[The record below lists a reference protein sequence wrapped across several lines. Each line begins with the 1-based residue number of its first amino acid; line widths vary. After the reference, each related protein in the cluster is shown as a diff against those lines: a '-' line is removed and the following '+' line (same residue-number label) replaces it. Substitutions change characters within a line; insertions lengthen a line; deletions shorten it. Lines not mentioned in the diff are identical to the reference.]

1 MYLKRTHQIDI
12 CDLDGFNIFI
22 SRLYTKNII
31 KKYPTDTFSTLA
43 HLHVY
48 IIKTY
53 MMMMMMM
60 IRGTLPLILESSPYI
75 CRALKEKFIP

>member
-1 MYLKRTHQIDI
+1 MYLKRTRQIDI
-12 CDLDGFNIFI
+12 CALDGFNIFI
-22 SRLYTKNII
+22 SRLYMKNII
-31 KKYPTDTFSTLA
+31 YKKYPTDTFSTLA

-53 MMMMMMM
+53 MMMMM

-75 CRALKEKFIP
+75 CRALNEKFIS